1 MKRYISMQKPLL
13 RGWIHAAAA
22 PAALAAVVVLTFRAP
37 TMSAAVSAGLFA
49 ASAVVLFTMSAVY
62 HIGRWSPRVQK
73 VLRSIDHADILLLIA
88 GTYTPVAVLALRGTA
103 RVVILSVVWGAT
115 VLGTVFRIA
124 WSSLPRWLYVP
135 VYVGL
140 GWAAVPVLPQVLRT
154 AGVAVLVLVAAGGGL
169 YTLGGLVYGIKR
181 PNPWPRV
188 FGFHEIFH
196 TCTVA
201 AFACQYAA
209 VSLLVCR
216 AA

>member
-1 MKRYISMQKPLL
+1 VQKPLL
-13 RGWIHAAAA
+13 RGWIHAVAA
-22 PAALAAVVVLTFRAP
+22 PAALAAVVVLTCRAP
-37 TMSAAVSAGLFA
+37 TMPAAVSAALFA
-49 ASAVVLFTMSAVY
+49 TSAVVLFTMSAVY

-73 VLRSIDHADILLLIA
+73 VLQSIDHADILLLIA

-140 GWAAVPVLPQVLRT
+140 GWAAVPVLPQVLHT

>member
-1 MKRYISMQKPLL
+1 MQKPLL